1 MDHTD
6 EVHLKLMTNGN
17 AVDDVLADI
26 EPIGY
31 TLKLIKIPRYV
42 WLYDHDERGE
52 DANVC
57 LLKTEEAPHVIE
69 AEWIEYREM
78 IEKQQRSVDY
88 GGTDKTGYLGL
99 EDKYGPGIA
108 FTAYL
113 RGKGIDVE
121 LIEPEGIPAW

>member
-6 EVHLKLMTNGN
+6 KVHLQLMTNMN

-31 TLKLIKIPRYV
+31 TLKLVRIPRYV
-42 WLYDHDERGE
+42 WIYDQEGVGE
-52 DANVC
+52 DANIC
-57 LLKTEEAPHVIE
+57 TLKTDESPRVVE
-69 AEWIEYREM
+69 AEWVEYREL

-88 GGTDKTGYLGL
+88 GGTDKTGYLEL

-121 LIEPEGIPAW
+121 LIEPEEIPAW

>member
-6 EVHLKLMTNGN
+6 KVHLQLMTNMN

-31 TLKLIKIPRYV
+31 TLKLVRIPRYV
-42 WLYDHDERGE
+42 WIYDHEGVGE

-57 LLKTEEAPHVIE
+57 ILKTDESPRVVE
-69 AEWIEYREM
+69 AEWDEYREL

-88 GGTDKTGYLGL
+88 GGTDKTGYLEL
-99 EDKYGPGIA
+99 EDEHGPGVA
-108 FTAYL
+108 FTTYL
-113 RGKGIDVE
+113 RGKGINAE
-121 LIEPEGIPAW
+121 LIEPEGISAW

>member
-6 EVHLKLMTNGN
+6 KVHLKLMTNGK

-42 WLYDHDERGE
+42 WLFDHEGRGE

-69 AEWIEYREM
+69 TEWTEYREL
-78 IEKQQRSVDY
+78 IEKQQRNVDY
-88 GGTDKTGYLGL
+88 GGTDKTGYLEL
-99 EDKYGPGIA
+99 EDNYGPGIA
-108 FTAYL
+108 FTTYL
-113 RGKGIDVE
+113 RGKGIDAE
-121 LIEPEGIPAW
+121 LIEPEGIAAW